1 MQRGKI
7 KTPNE
12 EICLLGGTRNKIA
25 FLTLSK
31 GEGAGVALLRGRC
44 TRESCGRLNLHL
56 KYQTSF

>member
-1 MQRGKI
+1 MQWGKI

-12 EICLLGGTRNKIA
+12 EICLLGGTRSKIA

-31 GEGAGVALLRGRC
+31 GEGAGVALQRGRDA
-44 TRESCGRLNLHL
+44 RESWGRLNLHL